1 MEAKDAEF
9 FDGNGNLY
17 LVFAHKGDFMVANGE
32 DPESTLLKFDDTLAQ
47 FRVIQGRVVTKI
59 EIVTELIY
67 ILPIFRVCGEP
78 SFFLSFEFYTIIFLG
93 NFRIYI

>member
-47 FRVIQGRVVTKI
+47 FRVIQGRVVTKV
-59 EIVTELIY
+59 EIVTEPIY
-67 ILPIFRVCGEP
+67 ILPIFPVGGE
-78 SFFLSFEFYTIIFLG
+78 LSS
-93 NFRIYI
+93 